1 MQRQNA
7 SVRIG
12 NACGR
17 VLQVFQYFRVYLF
30 IRVVLRVSC
39 CDVMHIVEFCLR
51 RNKVDYYIIIKEI
64 LTNVERRTIVWLEI
78 ALPVAGDDDDDES
91 TITKTGVGKNS

>member
-1 MQRQNA
+1 
-7 SVRIG
+7 
-12 NACGR
+12 
-17 VLQVFQYFRVYLF
+17 
-30 IRVVLRVSC
+30 
-39 CDVMHIVEFCLR
+39 
-51 RNKVDYYIIIKEI
+51 VDYYIIIKEI